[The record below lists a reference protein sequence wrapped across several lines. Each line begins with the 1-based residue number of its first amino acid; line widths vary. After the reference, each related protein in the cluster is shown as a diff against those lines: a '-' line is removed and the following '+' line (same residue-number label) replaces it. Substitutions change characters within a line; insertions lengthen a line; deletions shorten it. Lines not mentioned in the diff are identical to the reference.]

1 MGTKIPVTYLFVPA
15 DRPERYEKALA
26 SGSDRIIIDLEDAV
40 RIDAKQAARMALRHA
55 DIDWERVV
63 VRMNPA
69 GSQFFEEDLLA
80 VAETKVTTILLPKAE
95 RQSDIVDLLNALER
109 EVEVIPQIETAK
121 GLNELDQLLL
131 APCVRR
137 VAFGH
142 LDMAV
147 DLGTANDW
155 DSLVLARQTLVW
167 RSRLHH
173 KDPPID
179 SVTPAIDASEVFREA
194 ASAKRFGFGGKLL
207 IHPKQVG
214 PTLKAFAPSDQEV
227 EWARKVLAALE
238 NSYGSAVAVDGK
250 MVDKPVEDA
259 AKRVLAA
266 LTTSEVDQSLYAL
279 IDKDKN

>member
-1 MGTKIPVTYLFVPA
+1 
-15 DRPERYEKALA
+15 
-26 SGSDRIIIDLEDAV
+26 
-40 RIDAKQAARMALRHA
+40 
-55 DIDWERVV
+55 
-63 VRMNPA
+63 MNPA

-207 IHPKQVG
+207 IHPKQVE